1 MASRSSK
8 ETGRAAASKTG
19 KGTGRAAAKMPEVEL
34 AQTTRLGQIMALPVE
49 VIRLHLQQRHLS
61 VTGNKREAAGRLID
75 ALQHR
80 SIDNSDS
87 KCGESEREADSIGRG
102 RSRRTA
108 DSSDQHRA
116 ESNSRTDSETDPP
129 PPLRASQIHTTG
141 AVGGS

>member
-1 MASRSSK
+1 MGKTKHPSSGRAAASRPSK

-19 KGTGRAAAKMPEVEL
+19 
-34 AQTTRLGQIMALPVE
+34 
-49 VIRLHLQQRHLS
+49 
-61 VTGNKREAAGRLID
+61 NKREAAGRLFD

-80 SIDNSDS
+80 SIDNSDL
-87 KCGESEREADSIGRG
+87 KCEESEREADNIGRG

-129 PPLRASQIHTTG
+129 PLFDRVRYTLQVLTEGHESDELDGHNKNEC
-141 AVGGS
+141 